1 MTQRGSGMCA
11 ASDHCRPSGI
21 SARAERGIRLRIA
34 ALVASLAAILVGCSV
49 GPDYA
54 QPKTETPPSWLSTAP
69 DQAAWPSVDWWRG
82 FDSAELNEFIA
93 QAERANYDLAAA
105 VARVRQADAQV
116 RIAGAALLP
125 TIEATGG
132 AERIHAPGLF
142 GTPLGGG
149 GQGGTPLSSVSRSS
163 GAQMFNVFSAGV
175 TASYEID
182 FWGKNRDAVVAAK
195 ASALASRFD
204 AEVVYLSVISNTA
217 ITYFQAVGLQ
227 DQLTVARNNLKS
239 GEDLLEV
246 LRAQLARGTTSAL
259 NVSQH
264 ETVVAGL
271 RAVIPPLEQQLRQYV
286 NALAIL
292 IGKLPEQVEVA
303 PSTLTSLTIPAVAP
317 GLPSELL
324 IRRPDVQEAEA
335 QLIAANANVK
345 AARAVFFPSIVLTAE
360 GGFEST
366 MLHSMF
372 NPASALY
379 SVAASVTQPIFEGG
393 RLEGNL
399 EQQKARYDELVQD
412 YRGAVISAFT
422 DVENALVAMRKTEE
436 QLLLEEKAVATAQ
449 HSYDISIAQLRAGVV
464 DLLTV
469 LNTQSALF
477 QAETTLAQVRLA
489 RTQAVVQLFQALG
502 GGWKA
507 PV

>member
-1 MTQRGSGMCA
+1 LT
-11 ASDHCRPSGI
+11 
-21 SARAERGIRLRIA
+21 
-34 ALVASLAAILVGCSV
+34 LVGCSV

-54 QPKTETPPSWLSTAP
+54 RPRTEAPAAWLTAA
-69 DQAAWPSVDWWRG
+69 QGSAVWPSVEWWRG
-82 FDSAELNEFIA
+82 FGSTQLDEFIA
-93 QAERANYDLAAA
+93 EAERANYDLAAA
-105 VARVRQADAQV
+105 VERVRQADAQV

-125 TIEATGG
+125 TIGATGG

-142 GTPLGGG
+142 GTSLGGG
-149 GQGGTPLSSVSRSS
+149 QSGTPLSSVSRSS
-163 GAQMFNVFSAGV
+163 GPTMFNVLSAGV

-182 FWGKNRDAVVAAK
+182 FWGKNRDALVAAK
-195 ASALASRFD
+195 ATALASRFD
-204 AEVVYLSVISNTA
+204 AEVVYLSVVSNTA

-227 DQLTVARNNLKS
+227 DQLAVARDNLKT
-239 GEDLLEV
+239 GEDLLKI

-259 NVSQH
+259 NVSQQQ
-264 ETVVAGL
+264 TVVAGL
-271 RAVIPPLEQQLRQYV
+271 RAAIPPLEQQLRQYV

-292 IGKLPEQVEVA
+292 IGNLPEQVEVA
-303 PSTLTSLTIPAVAP
+303 QSTLRALTIPAVAP

-324 IRRPDVQEAEA
+324 IRRPDVREAEA

-345 AARAVFFPSIVLTAE
+345 AARAAFFPSIVLTAE

-366 MLHSMF
+366 MLHSLF

-379 SVAASVTQPIFEGG
+379 SVAAGVTQPIFEGG
-393 RLEGNL
+393 RLEGTL

-412 YRGAVISAFT
+412 YRKAVISAFS

-436 QLLLEEKAVATAQ
+436 QLRLEEEAVATAQ
-449 HSYDISIAQLRAGVV
+449 RSYDISLAQLRAGVI

-469 LNTQSALF
+469 LNTQNALF

-489 RTQAVVQLFQALG
+489 RTQAIVQLFQALG
-502 GGWKA
+502 GGWRA
-507 PV
+507 ATS